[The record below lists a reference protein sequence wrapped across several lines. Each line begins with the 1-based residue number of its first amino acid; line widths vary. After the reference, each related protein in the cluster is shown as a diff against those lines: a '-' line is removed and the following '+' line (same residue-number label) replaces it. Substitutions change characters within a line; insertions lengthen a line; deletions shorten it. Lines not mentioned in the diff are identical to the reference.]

1 MDSLKNSSKTNQ
13 HVKSNEYYKYKIDK
27 YQHKYN
33 KLLKKIQNK
42 GLYNWTPPKPVEE
55 SGDTTSNKWDTVKPG
70 NK

>member
-42 GLYNWTPPKPVEE
+42 GLYN
-55 SGDTTSNKWDTVKPG
+55 
-70 NK
+70 